1 MLMGV
6 KETPDGR
13 NGSKKAG
20 RRRGHT
26 RISSKNQV
34 TLPVAAL
41 AEAGLKPG
49 DELKAT
55 VVGQGKVLLE
65 QEVDPLESLL
75 GSMTG
80 VFEPGYLRKLR
91 EEWDRR

>member
-1 MLMGV
+1 MSMGV
-6 KETPDGR
+6 KETP
-13 NGSKKAG
+13 GSAG
-20 RRRGHT
+20 KRARRRGHT

-55 VVGQGKVLLE
+55 VIGPGKVLLE
-65 QEVDPLESLL
+65 EEKDPFEELI

-80 VFEPGYLRKLR
+80 VYEPGYLRKLR